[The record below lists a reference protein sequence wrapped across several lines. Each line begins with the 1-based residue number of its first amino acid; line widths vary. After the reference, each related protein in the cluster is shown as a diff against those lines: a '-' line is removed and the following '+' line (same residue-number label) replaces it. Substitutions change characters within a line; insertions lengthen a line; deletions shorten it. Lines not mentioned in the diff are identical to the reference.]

1 MIFLM
6 SRLTLKPHTPPHPR
20 LKDAGNTAMDY
31 GDFPAFL
38 ITFQCRRQWTV
49 VLMNNTFYV
58 DDTYSHTH
66 AVTKRSNIL
75 AKKP

>member
-1 MIFLM
+1 MIFLK
-6 SRLTLKPHTPPHPR
+6 SRITLKPRPPPPH

-31 GDFPAFL
+31 GDFPAFCL
-38 ITFQCRRQWTV
+38 ITFQCWSQWTV
-49 VLMNNTFYV
+49 VLMNNAFYV

>member
-1 MIFLM
+1 
-6 SRLTLKPHTPPHPR
+6 
-20 LKDAGNTAMDY
+20 MDY

>member
-1 MIFLM
+1 
-6 SRLTLKPHTPPHPR
+6 
-20 LKDAGNTAMDY
+20 MDY
-31 GDFPAFL
+31 GDFPAFCL
-38 ITFQCRRQWTV
+38 ITFQCWSQWTV
-49 VLMNNTFYV
+49 VLMNNAFYV